1 MAFIRRLVQ
10 SPMVSSFLSWLT
22 ACYIRFIWHSG
33 RWHIENDEIP
43 RHLIDTGKPFVAC
56 FWHGRMLMIPNAW
69 RYQASMRILIS
80 QHRDG
85 VFISQTLRHL
95 GVGTIRGSS
104 TRGGRGALIA
114 IVNALKQGGYVG
126 ITPDGPTGPRM
137 RVAPGTITAAKLS
150 GAALLPV
157 SYGAAHRKILATW
170 DRFLLPMPFSK
181 GVIRIGTP
189 ILISPDATAT
199 EVEAARNNL
208 ELELIALT
216 DAIDIDLGVT
226 PVEPAPINPSEKP
239 IASSKPQ

>member
-33 RWHIENDEIP
+33 RWDIENDEIP
-43 RHLIDTGKPFVAC
+43 RQLIDTGKPFVAC

-69 RYQASMRILIS
+69 QYQASMKILIS

-85 VFISQTLRHL
+85 VFISNTLRHL
-95 GVGTIRGSS
+95 GVGTIMGSS
-104 TRGGRGALIA
+104 TRGGRGALVA
-114 IVNALKQGGYVG
+114 MVHALKQGEYIG

-157 SYGAAHRKILATW
+157 SYGAKRRKILATW

-199 EVEAARNNL
+199 EVEAARINL
-208 ELELIALT
+208 ETELIALT
-216 DAIDIDLGVT
+216 HSIDTDLGVT
-226 PVEPAPINPSEKP
+226 PVEPAPLIPSDKP

>member
-1 MAFIRRLVQ
+1 MAFTRRLLQ
-10 SPMVSSFLSWLT
+10 STMVSSFLSWLT
-22 ACYIRFIWHSG
+22 AGYVRFIWHSG
-33 RWHIENDEIP
+33 HWRIENDEIP
-43 RHLIDTGKPFVAC
+43 RQLIETGKPFIAC

-69 RYQASMRILIS
+69 RYRAPMRILIS

-95 GVGTIRGSS
+95 GVGTIKGSS
-104 TRGGRGALIA
+104 TRGGGGALITM
-114 IVNALKQGGYVG
+114 IRALKQGGYVG

-157 SYGAAHRKILATW
+157 SYGATRRKILATW

-199 EVEAARNNL
+199 EVEAARNTL
-208 ELELIALT
+208 EAELIALT
-216 DAIDIDLGVT
+216 HAIDTDLGVT
-226 PVEPAPINPSEKP
+226 PVEPAPKIPSEKP
-239 IASSKPQ
+239 ITSSKLQ